1 MTAQLNVL
9 WLICG
14 STMANLTQDE
24 NLAQLKNLPRCSAEV
39 NASIHNQLICVSVLN
54 IFLTITAFL
63 GNTLILVALHKEISL
78 HPPSKLLLQS
88 LATTDLCVGIVVQPF
103 LATSW
108 ISVVNEQW
116 NICHVTL
123 SAAMITGDTLC
134 LASLLTLTAISVDRL
149 LALLLG
155 LRYRQVV
162 TLKRTYILLVALWA
176 VSILGSIIFIVNETI
191 LSLYIIVTTL
201 LSVII
206 SIYCY
211 TRIFLRLRQ
220 HQTQVQGQPSQ
231 TIPLNILRY
240 RKTVSSTRWLQLT
253 LVACYLPFMVALVMT
268 LEREKRG
275 KKLSSS
281 LVLAWAWAASLVF
294 LNSSLNPIL
303 YCWKIREVRQAVKE
317 AIRGLCPFR

>member
-1 MTAQLNVL
+1 M
-9 WLICG
+9 CG

-24 NLAQLKNLPRCSAEV
+24 NLAQLKKFPLCSAEV
-39 NASIHNQLICVSVLN
+39 SGSIHTQLICFSVLN
-54 IFLTITAFL
+54 IFLFITAFL
-63 GNTLILVALHKEISL
+63 GNTLILVALHKETSL
-78 HPPSKLLLQS
+78 HPPSKLLLRG
-88 LATTDLCVGIVVQPF
+88 LAATDLCVGIIAEPF
-103 LATSW
+103 QVTGL
-108 ISVVNEQW
+108 ISAVYEQW
-116 NICHVTL
+116 NSCRFTL
-123 SAAMITGDTLC
+123 AATMITGYTLC
-134 LASLLTLTAISVDRL
+134 LASLLTLTTISVDRL

-162 TLKRTYILLVALWA
+162 TLKRTYVLLVALWG

-191 LSLYIIVTTL
+191 SSLYIIVTAL

-220 HQTQVQGQPSQ
+220 HQTQVQGNVQGQPSQ

-253 LVACYLPFMVALVMT
+253 LVACYLPFIVTVVMT
-268 LEREKRG
+268 LEREYRG

-281 LVLAWAWAASLVF
+281 LAVARKYAATLVY

-303 YCWKIREVRQAVKE
+303 YCWKIREVRQAVK
-317 AIRGLCPFR
+317 AVIRGLCPFR